1 MFEGRMR
8 LLFSRVYQLES
19 TVNVNLSVD
28 LLLGI
33 MLIYSENIG
42 FQIYL

>member
-1 MFEGRMR
+1 MCEGRRR
-8 LLFSRVYQLES
+8 LLFSRVYQLEG
-19 TVNVNLSVD
+19 TVNVNLSAD

-33 MLIYSENIG
+33 ILIYSENIG